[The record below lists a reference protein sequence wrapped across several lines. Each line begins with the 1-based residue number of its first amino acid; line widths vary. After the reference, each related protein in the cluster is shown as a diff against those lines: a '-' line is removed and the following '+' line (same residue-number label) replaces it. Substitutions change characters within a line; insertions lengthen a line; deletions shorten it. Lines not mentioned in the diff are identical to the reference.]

1 MLQRKS
7 PSATPTTNG
16 VVTILL
22 NLLDAKRAMIITKLR
37 TVPARERTV
46 AVTARTELVAVE
58 NIISEPEDRDRLQ
71 EVMVGGTGCS
81 DKYHFTYF
89 VMFLIKTLESV

>member
-22 NLLDAKRAMIITKLR
+22 NLLDAKRARIITKLR
-37 TVPARERTV
+37 TVPARESTM

-58 NIISEPEDRDRLQ
+58 NIISEPENLDRLY
-71 EVMVGGTGCS
+71 EVMVGATGCS
-81 DKYHFTYF
+81 NNPYS
-89 VMFLIKTLESV
+89 SV